1 MKGLRGQL
9 ISMMSAI
16 VLLTLAGTMFVTLFV
31 ARQQLYA
38 DGMRQATVRAQAY
51 AFRAGFATLVARDD
65 PTVARDLLREV
76 VSAPNTVGAELVDS
90 HGERLA
96 VEERRIDAVRSCGFD
111 GPEHRQSGEDVAYQL
126 PRLWCVSMPILKTS
140 SLEDEST
147 QTNGELLGHLRVASA
162 VTDVDLVLRQL
173 FASSVFAG
181 LVFLGFGVFL
191 VIRAASRVSTP
202 LLRIVETMRA
212 AEGGDAAARAPLIG
226 PDEVVTISRVYN
238 RVMDRLDVE
247 ASELEAKVER
257 RTAELRAATDAAQ
270 AAERAKTAFLA
281 GVSHEMKTP
290 LHVIEAN
297 ARDVLSELEF
307 IAGAD
312 QAREHLGTILSQ
324 SGELALRVSQILEFA
339 RADAGGYEPQREEFQ
354 LVDFATDVR
363 VRSEPHARRNR
374 NSLDVEV
381 AGEYAYTD
389 RDMLLQIV
397 SNLVVNACK
406 FTQSGR
412 VRVAIR
418 RLATYLEVEVV
429 DTGCGIPPAQQAVVW
444 QAFRQADMGE
454 GRRFGGF
461 GLGLAI
467 VRKCTEILGGTV
479 ELTSAVDQGTR
490 VVVRIPATRP

>member
-16 VLLTLAGTMFVTLFV
+16 VLLTLAGTIFVNLFV
-31 ARQQLYA
+31 ARHQLYA
-38 DGMRQATVRAQAY
+38 AGMRQAAVRAQAY

-65 PTVARDLLREV
+65 PTVARDLLKEV
-76 VSAPNTVGAELVDS
+76 VSAPNTEGAELVDAQ
-90 HGERLA
+90 GERLA
-96 VEERRIDAVRSCGFD
+96 IEERHADAVKSCEFD
-111 GPEHRQSGEDVAYQL
+111 ATKHRGREAHADVAYQL
-126 PRLWCVSMPILKTS
+126 PKLWCVSMPIRKAS
-140 SLEDEST
+140 SVEDERT
-147 QTNGELLGHLRVASA
+147 QTNGELLGHLHVVTAVA
-162 VTDVDLVLRQL
+162 DVDLVLSRL
-173 FASSVFAG
+173 FASSVLAG

-202 LLRIVETMRA
+202 LLRIVQTMRA
-212 AEGGDAAARAPLIG
+212 AEGGANARAPLIG

-257 RTAELRAATDAAQ
+257 RTAQLRAATDAAQ

-307 IAGAD
+307 IGGAD
-312 QAREHLGTILSQ
+312 QARDHLATILSQ

-339 RADAGGYEPQREEFQ
+339 RADAGGYQPQREEFQ
-354 LVDFATDVR
+354 LVDFAADVR
-363 VRSEPHARRNR
+363 VRSEPHAKRNL

-397 SNLVVNACK
+397 SNLVLNACK
-406 FTQSGR
+406 FTESGR
-412 VRVAIR
+412 VCVAIR
-418 RLATYLEVEVV
+418 RLATLLEVEVV
-429 DTGCGIPPAQQAVVW
+429 DTGRGIPPAQQAVVW
-444 QAFRQADMGE
+444 QAFRQVDMGD

-479 ELTSAVDQGTR
+479 ELTSEVNQGTR
-490 VVVRIPATRP
+490 VVVRIPATR